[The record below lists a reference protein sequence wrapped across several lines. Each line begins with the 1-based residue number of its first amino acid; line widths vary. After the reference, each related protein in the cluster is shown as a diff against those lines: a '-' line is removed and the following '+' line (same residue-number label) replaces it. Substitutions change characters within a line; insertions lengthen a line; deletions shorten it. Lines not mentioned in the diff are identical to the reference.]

1 MMLES
6 FPDLITAY
14 LEEHLKGKA
23 SYSRR
28 VAMAAPWIRML
39 TVTPTRDEILKRHKF
54 KGHDHFEKG
63 SAQANEELALVRAA
77 CRWGI
82 YNNRWNGGD
91 PTLGVK
97 KWRRPRRNHPAK
109 HEEIIM
115 FREHLMKA
123 PRHEKDVRARTALM
137 SSIRS
142 YGTGGCWE
150 KGKTKNGENQDLPLP
165 SQLMP
170 WIAAWKATK
179 PSSVSPYLF

>member
-1 MMLES
+1 MPRERPVTMMLES

-28 VAMAAPWIRML
+28 VAMAAPWIRTL
-39 TVTPTRDEILKRHKF
+39 TVTPTRDEILKRHRF

-123 PRHEKDVRARTALM
+123 PRHEKDVRDRAL
-137 SSIRS
+137 
-142 YGTGGCWE
+142 YGLMLFTGCRP
-150 KGKTKNGENQDLPLP
+150 GE
-165 SQLMP
+165 
-170 WIAAWKATK
+170 
-179 PSSVSPYLF
+179 